1 MASTFPSVSMCL
13 LSPETISETQRL
25 GPSQPRVCSMC
36 CSIWLRE
43 PLDAQHYQLMSWLRA
58 RFWIKLS
65 MRPATRSGRSPSFRF
80 CSASLWIMERVLL
93 NLPSASCSCRSI
105 SRRAWSARRTA
116 SPTRCAFADPVR
128 IARPTVA
135 LVLPSSRP
143 AFPSSQQPPRPS
155 PACRKRPFTT
165 HADRLTPASQ
175 RRACS
180 PNQSKRRR
188 MAARCC
194 LIVGA
199 RYMLCISSM

>member
-1 MASTFPSVSMCL
+1 M
-13 LSPETISETQRL
+13 TQRL

-36 CSIWLRE
+36 CSIGLRE
-43 PLDAQHYQLMSWLRA
+43 PLDTQHYQLMSWLRA

-80 CSASLWIMERVLL
+80 CSASLWIMERVRL

-116 SPTRCAFADPVR
+116 SPTWCAFADPVR

-155 PACRKRPFTT
+155 PACRKRPF
-165 HADRLTPASQ
+165 AIDRGVRARPGGGAVSGVAVVAPGASQ
-175 RRACS
+175 PGRA
-180 PNQSKRRR
+180 QKRGGCHSRPGR
-188 MAARCC
+188 SDAKR
-194 LIVGA
+194 GG
-199 RYMLCISSM
+199 